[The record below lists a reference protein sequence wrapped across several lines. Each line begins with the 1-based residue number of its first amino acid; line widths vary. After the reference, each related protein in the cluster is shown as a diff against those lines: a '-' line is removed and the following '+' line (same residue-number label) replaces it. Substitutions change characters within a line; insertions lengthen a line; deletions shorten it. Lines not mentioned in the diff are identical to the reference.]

1 MLNVSLFHNWIET
14 IFYHLLSPLTWW
26 VKCYSSVNVNRNPQ
40 IFISKKVHL
49 FIVKMIMIS
58 NVHFLLC
65 EDYVAATA
73 EVSWQLWNKEECIF
87 GFLKP
92 KLLLNL
98 GIETQKKTPRPG
110 VAVKM
115 LLLHIVKGWNNPFW
129 QLTLGSIITS
139 YGKPWY
145 FTGLNEEI
153 IFKSLINQCLLTEF
167 SQCWKNQILV
177 SSRW

>member
-1 MLNVSLFHNWIET
+1 MSFLHFTDADMQSWVYVAESGCDVTNYPGDDIGPDCNNANILTQTKSFICHTWSLNVSLFHNWIET

-87 GFLKP
+87 GFLEP
-92 KLLLNL
+92 KLWL
-98 GIETQKKTPRPG
+98 
-110 VAVKM
+110 
-115 LLLHIVKGWNNPFW
+115 
-129 QLTLGSIITS
+129 
-139 YGKPWY
+139 
-145 FTGLNEEI
+145 
-153 IFKSLINQCLLTEF
+153 FK
-167 SQCWKNQILV
+167 
-177 SSRW
+177 